1 MFPENNKTQ
10 QKVVTIT
17 KVWIW
22 KMLSESQTQHSL
34 SSLQLWCWDEIQ
46 DHSQLQARDNVL
58 IYLLPLSTP
67 SSASSPQPDWEDKCL
82 MMISDEFRTELE
94 NMFQIFL
101 SWKIYYFH
109 PSEIALWRC
118 DALSCLLCILEK
130 LSLQSWT
137 CITLTWPP
145 HTSLFNS

>member
-1 MFPENNKTQ
+1 MKNVVWVTDTTFPLQSPTLVLGWNTG
-10 QKVVTIT
+10 
-17 KVWIW
+17 
-22 KMLSESQTQHSL
+22 SL
-34 SSLQLWCWDEIQ
+34 SVAGKRQCVEISIPSV
-46 DHSQLQARDNVL
+46 HT
-58 IYLLPLSTP
+58 LLCLLR
-67 SSASSPQPDWEDKCL
+67 QPDWEDKCL

-101 SWKIYYFH
+101 SWKIHYFH

-130 LSLQSWT
+130 LSLQSRT

-145 HTSLFNS
+145 HTSLYNSKIPITPIK